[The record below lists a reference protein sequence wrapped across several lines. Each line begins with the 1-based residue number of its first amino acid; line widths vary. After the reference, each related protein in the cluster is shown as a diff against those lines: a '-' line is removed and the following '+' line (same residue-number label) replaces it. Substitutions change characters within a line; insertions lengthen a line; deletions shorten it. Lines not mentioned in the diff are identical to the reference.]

1 MSISSI
7 TESIEFLKCTEIDD
21 SHGIHPGLKQVIDDI
36 MELIKKGEIDQSQCS
51 EFTEAII
58 DCILFT
64 RDIKTGR
71 GLRKLA
77 YSYLF
82 TFQQYFQMKAV
93 FILYMFV
100 NSETAHQIGS
110 WRDIREYCYFVAK
123 HSPNGAAES
132 IIKPI
137 IGMYNNQMMKDCI
150 LMEKH
155 IAEWNEKQENANR
168 EAARLSLAAAAPP
181 LERPPI
187 EYLSFASRWV
197 PRDRLKQR
205 WLFNI
210 LVRMWAYITPECK
223 ELMSSAITDEEKE
236 AAFAVC
242 KRKYKAMVSKLA
254 TELDR

>member
-7 TESIEFLKCTEIDD
+7 AESIEFLKHTEIDD
-21 SHGIHPGLKQVIDDI
+21 SHGVHPSLKQVIEDI
-36 MELIKKGEIDQSQCS
+36 MELIKKGEIDQNQCS

-110 WRDIREYCYFVAK
+110 WRDIREYCTFVAK
-123 HSPNGAAES
+123 HSPNGAADS

-168 EAARLSLAAAAPP
+168 EAARLSVAAAAPP

-187 EYLSFASRWV
+187 ENLSFAAKWV
-197 PRDRLKQR
+197 PRDRLRQR
-205 WLFNI
+205 WLFST
-210 LVRMWAYITPECK
+210 LVRMWTYITPECK
-223 ELMSSAITDEEKE
+223 ELMAAATTEEEKE
-236 AAFAVC
+236 AVFAVC

-254 TELDR
+254 KEADR

>member
-7 TESIEFLKCTEIDD
+7 AESIEFLKHTEIDD
-21 SHGIHPGLKQVIDDI
+21 SHGVHPSLKQVIEDI
-36 MELIKKGEIDQSQCS
+36 MELIKKGEIDQNQCS

-110 WRDIREYCYFVAK
+110 WRDIREYCTFVAK
-123 HSPNGAAES
+123 HSPNGAADS

-168 EAARLSLAAAAPP
+168 EAARLSVAAAAPP

-187 EYLSFASRWV
+187 ENLSVAAKWV
-197 PRDRLKQR
+197 PRDRLRQR
-205 WLFNI
+205 WLFST
-210 LVRMWAYITPECK
+210 LVRMWTYITPECK
-223 ELMSSAITDEEKE
+223 ELMAAATTEEEKE
-236 AAFAVC
+236 AVFAVC

-254 TELDR
+254 KEADR

>member
-7 TESIEFLKCTEIDD
+7 TESIDFLKCTEIDD
-21 SHGIHPGLKQVIDDI
+21 SHGVHPGLKKVMDDI
-36 MELIKKGEIDQSQCS
+36 LELIKKGDIDQDQCS

-100 NSETAHQIGS
+100 NSETVHQIGS
-110 WRDIREYCYFVAK
+110 WRDIREYCCFVAK
-123 HSPNGAAES
+123 HSPAGATDS
-132 IIKPI
+132 IIAPI
-137 IGMYNNQMMKDCI
+137 VGMYNNQMMKDCI

-155 IAEWNEKQENANR
+155 IADWNEKQEHANR
-168 EAARLSLAAAAPP
+168 EATDLSVSEAAPP

-187 EYLSFASRWV
+187 ENLSFASKWV
-197 PRDRLKQR
+197 PRDRLRQR
-205 WLFNI
+205 WLFTT
-210 LVRMWAYITPECK
+210 LVRMWTFITPECK
-223 ELMSSAITDEEKE
+223 ELLAAATTDEERD
-236 AAFAVC
+236 AVFAVC

-254 TELDR
+254 KEVDR

>member
-7 TESIEFLKCTEIDD
+7 AESIEFLKCTEVDD
-21 SHGIHPGLKQVIDDI
+21 SHGVHPGLKQVMDDI
-36 MELIKKGEIDQSQCS
+36 MGLIKKGEIDQDQCS

-82 TFQQYFQMKAV
+82 TFQQYFKMKAI

-100 NSETAHQIGS
+100 NSETEHQIGS
-110 WRDIREYCYFVAK
+110 WRDIREYCTFVAK
-123 HSPNGAAES
+123 HSPDGPSDS

-137 IGMYNNQMMKDCI
+137 VGMYNNQMMKDYA

-155 IAEWNEKQENANR
+155 ITEWNEKQENANR
-168 EAARLSLAAAAPP
+168 EAARLSVAAAAPP

-187 EYLSFASRWV
+187 ENLSFAAKWV
-197 PRDRLKQR
+197 PRDRLRQR
-205 WLFNI
+205 WLFTT
-210 LVRMWAYITPECK
+210 LVRMWTYITPECK
-223 ELMSSAITDEEKE
+223 ELMAAATTDEEKE
-236 AAFAVC
+236 AVFAVC

-254 TELDR
+254 KEVDR